1 MFACFISWTLTFT
14 ANVSCMKI
22 ALCELP
28 SSHDSTSPR
37 KTWKFSRWSFRLAR
51 KGSKILSSTEKD
63 YLKYWKYSSM
73 PFLFMIA
80 GTNVLSRWGKC
91 GNKMFWIASSNVFGK
106 QCSPFHCPH
115 HHSTLARLLQHE
127 SQHSWTALSLSWLHF
142 LILYCKL
149 SLHQLQILLS
159 LLINACIILT
169 KYLRSA
175 SLWCLNA
182 AMVRVFLRDFH
193 AWEISCEIS
202 LLSSSQFSSASWC
215 WVVLIFLLD
224 WRLNI

>member
-1 MFACFISWTLTFT
+1 MYSVDEG
-14 ANVSCMKI
+14 NV
-22 ALCELP
+22 
-28 SSHDSTSPR
+28 
-37 KTWKFSRWSFRLAR
+37 
-51 KGSKILSSTEKD
+51 GQ
-63 YLKYWKYSSM
+63 
-73 PFLFMIA
+73 
-80 GTNVLSRWGKC
+80 
-91 GNKMFWIASSNVFGK
+91 KMFWIASSNVFGK

-142 LILYCKL
+142 LFLWCKL
-149 SLHQLQILLS
+149 SLHQLQILLL

-182 AMVRVFLRDFH
+182 TMVRVFLRDFH

-224 WRLNI
+224 WRLNILLQYDCLVGHVRVYQHDFLIPIDICSNQSTRAMIHLLVCTLPMS